1 MHGSRTLTRDGGAA
15 TVARFSTG
23 ALCASRAPFAS
34 GASFAGLAVGLFG
47 LVSAARAQSGEPEAR
62 DAQHHESFEA
72 APTLSADDARTAV
85 SRAAKFLQK
94 SQNADGSWASGAM
107 ESVLEAEFSV
117 ESFYDWQMATVG
129 LASMALMV
137 LDENPER
144 EGCLEKALSWLCT
157 SRLPKRGNHWDIDG
171 NWTSLYGYVA
181 LTQAACDARFQ
192 SGAWR
197 SKIEKRAL
205 EFYRQLEAVQT
216 PEGGWGYYEG
226 PVISAR
232 PTWSTSFSTAC
243 AVPALV
249 DGLAHGWPVDPKL
262 VARATEYVRRCRL
275 PNGAYEYDLRA
286 IPRVNGGEHINDVKG
301 SLGRIQVCNWALRR
315 AGEKT
320 VTDEKI
326 RSGLEAFFTDHKFL
340 DFARMRPIPHE
351 GYYYN
356 AGYFYFFGH
365 YHAAMAINELPE
377 NEREAWHARLR
388 PHLVKAQWADGS
400 SMDFQGSSYLMYAS
414 TSFAILALEAG
425 LHPERFARPAP
436 LAAVASKPAEHA
448 TEKSA
453 QKSSANATDSRAEK
467 KPAPAADS
475 PGVAPKR

>member
-1 MHGSRTLTRDGGAA
+1 MKRARD
-15 TVARFSTG
+15 
-23 ALCASRAPFAS
+23 S
-34 GASFAGLAVGLFG
+34 GR
-47 LVSAARAQSGEPEAR
+47 AARAFLVCACVASAFFGVAGAAQQDEKSPQS
-62 DAQHHESFEA
+62 FA
-72 APTLSADDARTAV
+72 APATLSADDARTAV
-85 SRAAKFLQK
+85 SRAAKFLQR
-94 SQNADGSWASGAM
+94 SQNADGSWASGVM

-144 EGCLEKALSWLCT
+144 EAALEKALNWLCT
-157 SRLPKRGNHWDIDG
+157 SRLPKRGNNWDIDG

-192 SGAWR
+192 SAAWR
-197 SKIEKRAL
+197 AKIEKRAL

-249 DGLAHGWPVDPKL
+249 DGAKHGWPIDPKL
-262 VARATEYVRRCRL
+262 IARAVEYVRRCRL

-286 IPRVNGGEHINDVKG
+286 IPRINGGEHINDVKG

-326 RSGLEAFFTDHKFL
+326 RTGLEAFFADHKFL

-377 NEREAWHARLR
+377 SERENWHARLR
-388 PHLVKAQWADGS
+388 PYLVSTQWKDGA

-414 TSFAILALEAG
+414 TSFAILALQAG
-425 LHPERFARPAP
+425 LHPERFARPERSG
-436 LAAVASKPAEHA
+436 AVAA
-448 TEKSA
+448 
-453 QKSSANATDSRAEK
+453 KSSDRAADSPRESSAAKPEDARADK
-467 KPAPAADS
+467 KPAPGDS
-475 PGVAPKR
+475 AGSAPKR